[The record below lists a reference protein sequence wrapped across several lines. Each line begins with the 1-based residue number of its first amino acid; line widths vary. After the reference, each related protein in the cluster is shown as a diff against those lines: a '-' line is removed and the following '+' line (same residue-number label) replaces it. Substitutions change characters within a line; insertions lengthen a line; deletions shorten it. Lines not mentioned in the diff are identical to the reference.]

1 MKRFLLPLLAVLALP
16 IAVNSGDLGTADFDK
31 ERLVKSNEK
40 SEKLAKSDVIEFN
53 CGSFG
58 SHMKKCTIKFE
69 DGILSVD
76 GSKGIK
82 PSQIKHIYHDTSS
95 VVGLYVYLIY
105 EDSEGDLNHAGFG
118 HMSVREGSSFY
129 RRLITWLNKWNAYYS
144 HY

>member
-1 MKRFLLPLLAVLALP
+1 MKRLLLTLLTTITLP
-16 IAVNSGDLGTADFDK
+16 VGVCAGDLGTADFDK

-40 SEKLAKSDVIEFN
+40 SEKMAKSDLIEFN

-58 SHMKKCTIKFE
+58 SHMKKCTVKFE

-95 VVGLYVYLIY
+95 VVGLYIYLIY
-105 EDSEGDLNHAGFG
+105 EDSEGTLTHAGFG

-129 RRLITWLNKWNAYYS
+129 RRLITWANK
-144 HY
+144 

>member
-1 MKRFLLPLLAVLALP
+1 MKRLLLPLIAALALP
-16 IAVNSGDLGTADFDK
+16 VGVCAGDLGSADFDK

-40 SEKLAKSDVIEFN
+40 SEKLSKSDLIEFN

-58 SHMKKCTIKFE
+58 SHMKKCTVKFE

-95 VVGLYVYLIY
+95 VVGLYIYLIY
-105 EDSEGDLNHAGFG
+105 EDSAGNFKHAGFG

-129 RRLITWLNKWNAYYS
+129 RRLITWANK
-144 HY
+144 